1 MVQVKP
7 TKFRCCQMVA
17 AKCTEVWQGTGLAH
31 ELVVNRRAV
40 LGQGFWVGFSTHGTA
55 PMASTA
61 GTSHLLRCCSPH
73 GVQGGTTSTLQ
84 GDPLPIAPR
93 LQEAMGEF

>member
-40 LGQGFWVGFSTHGTA
+40 LGQGFWVGTWHSAHGQHSRRFTPPALLLA
-55 PMASTA
+55 PWGA
-61 GTSHLLRCCSPH
+61 GWDHFYAARR
-73 GVQGGTTSTLQ
+73 
-84 GDPLPIAPR
+84 PLPIAPR